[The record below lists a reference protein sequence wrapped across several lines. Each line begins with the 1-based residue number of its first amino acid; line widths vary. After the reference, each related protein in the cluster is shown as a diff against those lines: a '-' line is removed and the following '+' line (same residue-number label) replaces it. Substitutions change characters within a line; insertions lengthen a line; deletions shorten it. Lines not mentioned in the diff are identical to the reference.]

1 MITEKP
7 ELSKED
13 LERVNEYLS
22 SPIHQIERPPFNPW
36 IFLALTIGSVTGLL
50 GLAILVTR
58 MAGIE
63 V

>member
-7 ELSKED
+7 DLSKED

-36 IFLALTIGSVTGLL
+36 VFVALSVGSVTTLL

-58 MAGIE
+58 LAGIP